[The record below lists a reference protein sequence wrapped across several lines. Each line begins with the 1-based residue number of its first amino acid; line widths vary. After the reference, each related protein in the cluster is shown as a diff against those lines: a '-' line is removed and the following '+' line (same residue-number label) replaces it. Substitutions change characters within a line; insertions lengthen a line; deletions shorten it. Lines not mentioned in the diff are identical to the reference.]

1 MPPLTNADRSTVL
14 VLLLTAAAGPAVAL
28 DAELSVGYTG
38 EYSTNTTLA
47 GSDEEEID
55 EWVHLPG
62 ADLRLSQAGA
72 ALEMAAD
79 YRVERR
85 IYEKELFDDETAV
98 RGTADVVWHA
108 LPERLD
114 FNLRNTRAE
123 STIRARQP
131 NTEANRQTVSI
142 TEAGPT
148 LRLRPQSNAEI
159 QVEYLYSDVSVEET
173 NTDSERQTGAARYVL
188 DLSSIRTLTL
198 EAARRDVDFD
208 DPVAPDLESTIGT
221 VTLDHA
227 GRELTYSL
235 SGGYN
240 RTKRELDR
248 DTVDGAIFDVNVQWT
263 PRPATTLGLEASR
276 DIRDQSSSLLAG
288 GGGRGDFIDEETD
301 VNEVFTESRGA
312 VTWNQRL
319 GANDLA
325 LTLSATEEDYEDIP
339 RDSERLAIALGLTRA
354 LNQRT
359 TLRGRIELGN
369 REFLDTDEEYDEIR
383 GSLDLSRRLSR
394 RFTVTV
400 GAYYE
405 ERDSDEIAE
414 SSYDEWVGRISLTY
428 RIFGQEAR

>member
-1 MPPLTNADRSTVL
+1 MASLTPAERAAAI
-14 VLLLTAAAGPAVAL
+14 VLLLAGAGPALAL

-47 GSDEEEID
+47 SSDDDEVD
-55 EWVHLPG
+55 EWIHLPG
-62 ADLRLSQAGA
+62 ADLRLRQGGA
-72 ALEMAAD
+72 AVDMAAD

-85 IYEKELFDDETAV
+85 IYEEELFDDETAV
-98 RGTADVVWHA
+98 RGTADIVWHA

-148 LRLRPQSNAEI
+148 LRLRPQSNAEFQI
-159 QVEYLYSDVSVEET
+159 EYLYADVSVEET
-173 NTDSERQTGAARYVL
+173 NTDSERQTGTARYVL

-198 EAARRDVDFD
+198 EASRQDVEFD
-208 DPVAPDLESTIGT
+208 DPVAPDLETTLGML
-221 VTLDHA
+221 TLDHA

-235 SGGYN
+235 GGGYN
-240 RTKRELDR
+240 RTKRELGR
-248 DTVDGAIFDVNVQWT
+248 DTVDGAVFDVNVQWT
-263 PRPATTLGLEASR
+263 PRPASTLSLEASR
-276 DIRDQSSSLLAG
+276 DIRDQSSTLLAG

-301 VNEVFTESRGA
+301 VNEVFTETRGA
-312 VTWNQRL
+312 ATWSQRV
-319 GANDLA
+319 GANDLS
-325 LTLSATEEDYEDIP
+325 LTLSATEEDYEDIA
-339 RDSERLAIALGLTRA
+339 RDSERLAVAVGLNRA
-354 LNQRT
+354 LTPRT
-359 TLRGRIELGN
+359 SLRGRIELGN

-383 GSLDLSRRLSR
+383 GSLDLTRRLSR

-428 RIFGQEAR
+428 RVFGEDLR